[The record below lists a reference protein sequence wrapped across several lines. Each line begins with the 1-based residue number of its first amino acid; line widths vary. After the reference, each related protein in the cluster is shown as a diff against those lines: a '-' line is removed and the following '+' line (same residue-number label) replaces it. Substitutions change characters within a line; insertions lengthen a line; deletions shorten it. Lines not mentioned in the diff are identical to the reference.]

1 MKRETPFTSIIIGSG
16 GGIGLALK
24 QKLLLSN
31 NNDRVI
37 CYSKSN
43 DNKLDVT
50 VENQIYNAAEELKKK
65 NIKVNLLINAI
76 GYLHEENHSPEK
88 RVSEI
93 NSNYLL
99 NSFKINTI
107 GHALIIKYFSPLM
120 DHGSRSVLACLSA
133 RVGSIEDNYLGG
145 WFAYRSSKAA
155 LNQMVKSTSIEFAR
169 KKSNLILIAIHPGT
183 VLTKLSKPFIKKPGY
198 LTTNQSANYIL
209 NVISKLNNQ
218 DSGGFLDYK
227 GIKIPY

>member
-1 MKRETPFTSIIIGSG
+1 MKTETPFTSIIIGSG

-37 CYSKSN
+37 CYIKNN

-120 DHGSRSVLACLSA
+120 DHDSRSVLACLSA

>member
-24 QKLLLSN
+24 EKLLLST

>member
-24 QKLLLSN
+24 EKLLLST

-50 VENQIYNAAEELKKK
+50 VEKQIYNAAEELKKK